1 MLTEETI
8 RKIKATTD
16 TTLIKLFDLRLPEFL
31 TFEES
36 EINPEGLS
44 MFDYTINVP
53 NHKPQFFS
61 VMIENHP
68 LMDPKY
74 TLITTT
80 DHKKEVCGTWMIH
93 NPSHVINSH
102 RIKET
107 TEGEVSPQ
115 FYEDLENHLGLA
127 YFAKQ
132 ELEPKAVARIL
143 PAQTG
148 FYTEIDTINTKVPID
163 ETKLTLLVWDEND
176 KLNTRLTV
184 PCTVWLERDG
194 YTKNNYPIEHYVYD
208 TNQEPFRLYAQHIGD
223 PTATEV
229 ERRPTDTQFYQ
240 NLQLHRTPSLR
251 FPFHSPSEFA
261 TQASKALWAP
271 ETPTSTTYLDN
282 NQFKKTVELFNSSK
296 VSGNTNLSE
305 PESKQLD
312 EPSL

>member
-8 RKIKATTD
+8 QNMKQTID
-16 TTLIKLFDLRLPEFL
+16 QTLMNLFHINQEQLRVSEDADYNLDL
-31 TFEES
+31 
-36 EINPEGLS
+36 
-44 MFDYTINVP
+44 FDYTINAPGHV
-53 NHKPQFFS
+53 PQFFS
-61 VMIENHP
+61 VSIENHP
-68 LMDPKY
+68 LMKQPKY
-74 TLITTT
+74 TIITTT
-80 DHKKEVCGTWMIH
+80 DHKLENDTWWIH
-93 NPSHVINSH
+93 NPSNIVNSAP
-102 RIKET
+102 IPVNA
-107 TEGEVSPQ
+107 EGEISPQ
-115 FYEDLENHLGLA
+115 FYETLTNQLGLA

-132 ELEPKAVARIL
+132 VVESKIL
-143 PAQTG
+143 PIGRPHTKD
-148 FYTEIDTINTKVPID
+148 FYTEIEPLNTTIPLN
-163 ETKLTLLVWDEND
+163 ETKLQLLVRDDED
-176 KLNTRLTV
+176 KPVSKLTV

-208 TNQEPFRLYAQHIGD
+208 TNQEQFRLYAQHIGD

-296 VSGNTNLSE
+296 VSGNAKLSE
-305 PESKQLD
+305 PDEPEN

>member
-16 TTLIKLFDLRLPEFL
+16 ATLIKLFDLKLPEFL

-68 LMDPKY
+68 LMEPKY

-80 DHKKEVCGTWMIH
+80 DHKKEVDGTWMIH
-93 NPSHVINSH
+93 NPSHVVNSA
-102 RIKET
+102 RLKET
-107 TEGEVSPQ
+107 TEGELSPQ

-132 ELEPKAVARIL
+132 MVESKLL
-143 PAQTG
+143 PIGGPHTKD
-148 FYTEIDTINTKVPID
+148 FYTEIEPLNTTIPLN
-163 ETKLTLLVWDEND
+163 ETKLQLLVRDDED
-176 KLNTRLTV
+176 KPVSKLTV
-184 PCTVWLERDG
+184 PSAVWLERDG
-194 YTKNNYPIEHYVYD
+194 YTKNTYPIEHYVYNTD
-208 TNQEPFRLYAQHIGD
+208 QEQFRLYAKHIGD
-223 PTATEV
+223 PTITQV
-229 ERRPTDTQFYQ
+229 ERRKDTQFY
-240 NLQLHRTPSLR
+240 NKLHLQETASLR
-251 FPFHSPSEFA
+251 FPFHSPEDFA
-261 TQASKALWAP
+261 TQANHALLASK
-271 ETPTSTTYLDN
+271 TPTANITLDN
-282 NQFKKTVELFNSSK
+282 NPFSKAVKLFNSSK
-296 VSGNTNLSE
+296 AFSTANLSE
-305 PESKQLD
+305 PDKPED

>member
-16 TTLIKLFDLRLPEFL
+16 ATLIKLFDLKLPEFL
-31 TFEES
+31 TFEEN

-68 LMDPKY
+68 LMEPKY

-80 DHKKEVCGTWMIH
+80 DHKQEADGTWMIH
-93 NPSHVINSH
+93 NPSHVVNSA
-102 RIKET
+102 RLKET
-107 TEGEVSPQ
+107 TEGELSPQ
-115 FYEDLENHLGLA
+115 FYEALENHLGLA

-132 ELEPKAVARIL
+132 MVESKLL
-143 PAQTG
+143 PIGGPHTKD
-148 FYTEIDTINTKVPID
+148 FYTEIEPLNTTIPLN
-163 ETKLTLLVWDEND
+163 ETKLQLLVRDDED
-176 KLNTRLTV
+176 KPVSKLTV

-208 TNQEPFRLYAQHIGD
+208 TDQEQFRLYAQHIGD

-229 ERRPTDTQFYQ
+229 ERRVKNTQFYQ

-251 FPFHSPSEFA
+251 FPFHSPGEFA

-271 ETPTSTTYLDN
+271 TTLTATTYLDN
-282 NQFKKTVELFNSSK
+282 NQFKKSVELFNSSK
-296 VSGNTNLSE
+296 VSSNANLSE
-305 PESKQLD
+305 PDKQKD

>member
-16 TTLIKLFDLRLPEFL
+16 ATLIKLFDLKLPEFL
-31 TFEES
+31 TFEDS

-68 LMDPKY
+68 LMEPKY

-80 DHKKEVCGTWMIH
+80 DHKKESDGTWMIH
-93 NPSHVINSH
+93 NPSHVVNSA
-102 RIKET
+102 RLKET
-107 TEGEVSPQ
+107 TEGELSPQ
-115 FYEDLENHLGLA
+115 LYEDLENHLGLA

-132 ELEPKAVARIL
+132 ELEPKVLARIL

-163 ETKLTLLVWDEND
+163 ETKLTLLVWDKND
-176 KLNTRLTV
+176 KLNTKLTV
-184 PCTVWLERDG
+184 PSTVWLERDG
-194 YTKNNYPIEHYVYD
+194 YTKNTYPIEHYVYD
-208 TNQEPFRLYAQHIGD
+208 TDQEQFRLYAQHIGD

-229 ERRPTDTQFYQ
+229 ERRKNTQFY
-240 NLQLHRTPSLR
+240 NKLHLQETASLR
-251 FPFHSPSEFA
+251 FPFHSPEDFA
-261 TQASKALWAP
+261 TQANHALLASK
-271 ETPTSTTYLDN
+271 TPTANISLDN
-282 NQFKKTVELFNSSK
+282 NPFRRAVELFNSSK
-296 VSGNTNLSE
+296 VFGNANLSE
-305 PESKQLD
+305 PDKPKD

>member
-16 TTLIKLFDLRLPEFL
+16 ATLIKLFDLRLSEFL
-31 TFEES
+31 TCEDS

-44 MFDYTINVP
+44 TFDYTINVP

-68 LMDPKY
+68 LMEPKY

-80 DHKKEVCGTWMIH
+80 DHKKEADGTWMIH
-93 NPSHVINSH
+93 NPSHIVNSA
-102 RIKET
+102 RLKET
-107 TEGEVSPQ
+107 TEGELSPQ

-132 ELEPKAVARIL
+132 EIEPKAVARIL
-143 PAQTG
+143 PSQIG
-148 FYTEIDTINTKVPID
+148 FYTEIEPLDPKVPLN
-163 ETKLTLLVWDEND
+163 ETNLTLITYDEHDN
-176 KLNTRLTV
+176 KSLKLTV
-184 PCTVWLERDG
+184 PSSVWLERDG
-194 YTKNNYPIEHYVYD
+194 YTKNTYPIEHYVYD
-208 TNQEPFRLYAQHIGD
+208 TDQEQFRLYAQHIGD

-229 ERRPTDTQFYQ
+229 ERRPKNTQFYQ
-240 NLQLHRTPSLR
+240 NLQLHGTPSLR

-261 TQASKALWAP
+261 TQASEALWASK
-271 ETPTSTTYLDN
+271 TPTSTTYLDN
-282 NQFKKTVELFNSSK
+282 NQFKRAVELFNSSK
-296 VSGNTNLSE
+296 VFGNTNLSE
-305 PESKQLD
+305 PDKPED

>member
-8 RKIKATTD
+8 QNIKSTID
-16 TTLIKLFDLRLPEFL
+16 TTLMELFD
-31 TFEES
+31 
-36 EINPEGLS
+36 
-44 MFDYTINVP
+44 
-53 NHKPQFFS
+53 
-61 VMIENHP
+61 
-68 LMDPKY
+68 
-74 TLITTT
+74 ITQ
-80 DHKKEVCGTWMIH
+80 
-93 NPSHVINSH
+93 N
-102 RIKET
+102 
-107 TEGEVSPQ
+107 PQ
-115 FYEDLENHLGLA
+115 FYETLANQLGLA

-132 ELEPKAVARIL
+132 MVESKIL
-143 PAQTG
+143 PIGGPHTKD
-148 FYTEIDTINTKVPID
+148 FYTEIEPLNTNIPLN
-163 ETKLTLLVWDEND
+163 ETKLQLLVRDDED
-176 KLNTRLTV
+176 KPVSKLTV
-184 PCTVWLERDG
+184 PSAVWFERDG

-208 TNQEPFRLYAQHIGD
+208 TNQEQFRLYAQHIGD